1 MVGLDIR
8 RYINSREKYIGG
20 LRLRLFI
27 NIRLRN
33 INI

>member
-20 LRLRLFI
+20 LRLRLFMVEEY
-27 NIRLRN
+27 
-33 INI
+33 